1 MSYMQQIIG
10 DRLTLFNALED
21 SILENDEYDEEIVKL
36 LEINEEDF
44 IEKMKS
50 NFHLIEYKKHEIQ
63 MNNDQIEALT
73 KTNKQ
78 LQKVIDKV
86 KELSLEGLKSFGEQ
100 TKTGGYRL
108 KIPGLSIYTGNTTK
122 VVVDKNF
129 DDEDYIIKNVNLKL
143 SIEDYKNLL
152 NHLPKESVELLNNN
166 SNNVLDLK
174 GIKTELKYRDKLPEE
189 ELSELPQLEAELV
202 KKDHIV
208 FRQLKL

>member
-86 KELSLEGLKSFGEQ
+86 KELSLEGLKTFGEQ